1 MANDRDNTMLLA
13 MRDLLDAQLQTADG
27 IRIGRIADI
36 EAQWQN
42 DGALILMY
50 LLTGPQ
56 ALAGRVA
63 PQLVPLARLIFHDRF
78 ERRIP
83 MNEVTETGP
92 TIWLRGNAS
101 EYPIGQSDR
110 WLADHIMRFIPGSG
124 AR

>member
-27 IRIGRIADI
+27 VRIGRIADI
-36 EAQWQN
+36 EAEWRD
-42 DGALILMY
+42 DGALMLTY

-56 ALAGRVA
+56 ALAGRIT
-63 PQLVPLARLIFHDRF
+63 PRLVPLARLIFRDSF

-83 MNEVTETGP
+83 MSEVMETGP
-92 TIWLRGNAS
+92 TVRLRGNAT

-110 WLADHIMRFIPGSG
+110 WLANHIVRFIPGSG
-124 AR
+124 A